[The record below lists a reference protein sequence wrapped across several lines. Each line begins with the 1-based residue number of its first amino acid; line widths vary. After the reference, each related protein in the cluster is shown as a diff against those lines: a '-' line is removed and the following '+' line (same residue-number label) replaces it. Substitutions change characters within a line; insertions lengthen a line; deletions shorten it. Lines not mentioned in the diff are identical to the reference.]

1 MNPNIIL
8 EEIRDG
14 NQDIFKRL
22 FHLYYDSLVIYAE
35 GYLFDRA
42 SSEDVVQEV
51 FIYFWENADNIIIT
65 TSVKGYLYKMVR
77 NKGLNYLKTL
87 KVTDDLEILEYTH
100 NELGDDLDNLQE
112 ERIKKF
118 NKVLLLVEAMPK
130 RMKTIFNLK
139 YRQHYSYSEI
149 SNELNISTNT
159 IKTQLKRA
167 KSLIQSQS
175 PFYSFILCFTSSL
188 NLIFLSPIPF
198 FLLS

>member
-1 MNPNIIL
+1 MNPNIL
-8 EEIRDG
+8 LQEIRDG
-14 NQDIFKRL
+14 NQEGFQRL

-51 FIYFWENADNIIIT
+51 FIYFWENANNITIT

-77 NKGLNYLKTL
+77 NRGLNYLKTL
-87 KVTDDLEILEYTH
+87 KITDDLEILEYAD
-100 NELGDDLDNLQE
+100 NEFSYDTYDLQE
-112 ERIKKF
+112 ERRRKF
-118 NKVLLLVEAMPK
+118 NKILLLVEAMPK
-130 RMKTIFNLK
+130 RMKAIFNLK

-167 KSLIQSQS
+167 KTLIQTQFLLVILSS
-175 PFYSFILCFTSSL
+175 VFTYSTTVL
-188 NLIFLSPIPF
+188 NLF
-198 FLLS
+198 

>member
-1 MNPNIIL
+1 LNPNL
-8 EEIRDG
+8 LLREIRDG
-14 NQDIFKRL
+14 NQDSFKRL
-22 FHLYYDSLVIYAE
+22 FHLYYDSLVIYAD
-35 GYLFDRA
+35 GYLCDRA
-42 SSEDVVQEV
+42 SSEDLVQEV
-51 FIYFWENADNIIIT
+51 FIYFWENADNITIT

-87 KVTDDLEILEYTH
+87 KITDDLEILEYTH
-100 NELGDDLDNLQE
+100 NELGDDLDNFQE

-149 SNELNISTNT
+149 SNELNISANT

-167 KSLIQSQS
+167 KTLIQSQS
-175 PFYSFILCFTSSL
+175 PFYFFILCFTSSL
-188 NLIFLSPIPF
+188 NLI
-198 FLLS
+198 